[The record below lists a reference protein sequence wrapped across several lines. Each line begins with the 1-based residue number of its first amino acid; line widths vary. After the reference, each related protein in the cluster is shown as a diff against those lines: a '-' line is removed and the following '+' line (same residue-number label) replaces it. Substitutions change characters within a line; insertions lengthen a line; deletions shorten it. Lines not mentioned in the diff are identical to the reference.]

1 MTQSDF
7 VTTLSLI
14 VGLVISLCALF
25 GYVVKISISFSK
37 IKETQKNSSDDV
49 DLLKS
54 QNDVNTKQISLMQN
68 KISTLEVFSQA
79 NTNRIKENETK
90 NAKKFDELF
99 RSQNKSNEI
108 LTELNTTIRV
118 LVSTLDS
125 KFDNLDDKFE
135 NLNDKIEELRRGK
148 QADTR
153 RQQQ

>member
-68 KISTLEVFSQA
+68 KISTLEVFIQA

-108 LTELNTTIRV
+108 LSELNTTIRV

-125 KFDNLDDKFE
+125 KFDNLDNKFE
-135 NLNDKIEELRRGK
+135 NLNDKIEELKRGK
-148 QADTR
+148 
-153 RQQQ
+153 